1 MNKEKGL
8 KSQPMQ
14 ETMTQKGFKVAGS
27 AEGAMTL
34 GKTTN
39 DFIAHLGA
47 RLGRGAEILAHL

>member
-47 RLGRGAEILAHL
+47 RLGRAEILAHL